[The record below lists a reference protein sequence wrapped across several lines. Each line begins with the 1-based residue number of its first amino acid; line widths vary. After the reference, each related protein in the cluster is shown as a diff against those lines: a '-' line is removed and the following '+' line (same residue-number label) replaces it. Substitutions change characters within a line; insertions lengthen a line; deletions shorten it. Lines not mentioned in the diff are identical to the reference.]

1 MERSTQRSEQ
11 DTNERQRRALV
22 AVAGTVETG
31 RHAPAP
37 SGSCTS
43 PHTPAA
49 RPYPAVERRALSPT
63 PHTNTARLHYE
74 TLSLS
79 PMLPY
84 ITRLTEACKEKKRNQ
99 IYCTLGSYNFQDQ
112 MRQTYFKENNRTDV
126 IERRFRNNH
135 DWKQNFVPPHI

>member
-1 MERSTQRSEQ
+1 M
-11 DTNERQRRALV
+11 

-37 SGSCTS
+37 SGSWTF

-49 RPYPAVERRALSPT
+49 RPYPAVVLTVERRALSPT
-63 PHTNTARLHYE
+63 PQTNTARLHYE

-79 PMLPY
+79 PMLPSL
-84 ITRLTEACKEKKRNQ
+84 TRLTEARKERKRNQ
-99 IYCTLGSYNFQDQ
+99 ICCTLGSYNFQDQ
-112 MRQTYFKENNRTDV
+112 MRQTYLKENNRTDI